1 VRFVISMGEVESGDI
16 HAGVKHFDET
26 VYIPAG
32 GSKGANNFGFAC
44 LDIGGGKD
52 AVKLN
57 SV

>member
-1 VRFVISMGEVESGDI
+1 MGEVESGDI